1 MMVEK
6 RRRGAALED
15 AILDAA
21 WQELLDRGYG
31 GFTMEAVAKRAG
43 TSRPVLARRW
53 ASRSDLVVAAIANY
67 NQSNPV
73 RTPDL
78 GNVRDELVSLL
89 QKFSDRGA
97 RTMLR
102 VLLSMGDYFLET
114 DTNLADLRR
123 RLVGDGK
130 LKEVLHRGV
139 GEVLQ
144 RGVERGE
151 LDQSRLTP
159 RISTLP
165 IDLIRH
171 EVLMTHRPVSKKV
184 IEEIIDTIFL
194 PLVTARPRRN

>member
-21 WQELLDRGYG
+21 WQELLDHGYG

-53 ASRSDLVVAAIANY
+53 ESRSDLAVAAIANY

-73 RTPDL
+73 KAPDL
-78 GNVRDELVSLL
+78 GNVRDELISLL

-114 DTNLADLRR
+114 DSNLADLRR
-123 RLVGDGK
+123 RIVGDGK

-139 GEVLQ
+139 SDVLQ

-151 LDQSRLTP
+151 LDQSKLTP

-194 PLVTARPRRN
+194 PLVTARRRS

>member
-1 MMVEK
+1 M
-6 RRRGAALED
+6 
-15 AILDAA
+15 
-21 WQELLDRGYG
+21 
-31 GFTMEAVAKRAG
+31 
-43 TSRPVLARRW
+43 
-53 ASRSDLVVAAIANY
+53 
-67 NQSNPV
+67 
-73 RTPDL
+73 
-78 GNVRDELVSLL
+78 VSLL

-171 EVLMTHRPVSKKV
+171 EVLMTHRP
-184 IEEIIDTIFL
+184 
-194 PLVTARPRRN
+194 

>member
-1 MMVEK
+1 MVEK

-73 RTPDL
+73 RTPNL

>member
-1 MMVEK
+1 MVEK

-194 PLVTARPRRN
+194 PLVTARPRQT

>member
-1 MMVEK
+1 MVEK